1 MALSKEE
8 LLHIAKLS
16 DLKIADDEIDD
27 YLKKVDDILEYTEI
41 INNAPIEGLGE
52 TIGAND
58 NYNVFRKDEP
68 VQFDNIPGI
77 MANCEETER
86 NNLCVELTYD
96 RDEDDVHFFVSV
108 KKLLSIVSADG
119 TENYQAT
126 GKDEV

>member
-8 LLHIAKLS
+8 LLLIAKLS

-77 MANCEETER
+77 MENCEETER
-86 NNLCVELTYD
+86 NMYKIPKVIE
-96 RDEDDVHFFVSV
+96 
-108 KKLLSIVSADG
+108 
-119 TENYQAT
+119 
-126 GKDEV
+126 

>member
-58 NYNVFRKDEP
+58 NYNVFRKRSRR
-68 VQFDNIPGI
+68 I
-77 MANCEETER
+77 
-86 NNLCVELTYD
+86 Y
-96 RDEDDVHFFVSV
+96 
-108 KKLLSIVSADG
+108 
-119 TENYQAT
+119 
-126 GKDEV
+126 